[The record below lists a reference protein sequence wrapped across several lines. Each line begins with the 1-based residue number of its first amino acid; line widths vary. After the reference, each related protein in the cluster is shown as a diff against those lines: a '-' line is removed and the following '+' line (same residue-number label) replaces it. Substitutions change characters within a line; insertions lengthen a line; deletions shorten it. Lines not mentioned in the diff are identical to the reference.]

1 MKTDNPFSNK
11 LYTHTV
17 PVREEVWEAVEKRL
31 PPRSEEKSF
40 PFFWV
45 MLFASTLISGALMFG
60 IINKKSNSNPNP
72 VPNPSYTLTTPES
85 PESSTTQGLNSNDI
99 NQNSTTSLSEQ
110 SESSSSNA
118 DKSTASSE
126 SSESKANLGSSS
138 SSASAAS
145 SSSSA
150 SKDFSS
156 NQQSTR
162 NQQKKSSS
170 SKNSSAQNSSS
181 QNSSNQKSNPGKTD
195 LFPAFEE
202 SMATESMSAP
212 HASQSAASAS
222 TSVSRVNRST
232 ALLPLADV
240 ELIEPGEDVIGT
252 RNFKPDPN
260 CYKFSG
266 ITGTYYLS
274 VDAFAGPGISP
285 RSFTASDSE
294 ATSYSLARQ
303 TTENHQYAWSAGAR
317 FNFHLQRGWALRL
330 GLLYDQ
336 AGDVFDYT
344 DTLATHS
351 TFRIDSFFA
360 ADGTFLYSD
369 SSRVLIFGTL
379 IKKIHNTYRHLD
391 VPILVSYE
399 MPIGRSSLMFNVGP
413 VFNLSSSYEGQI
425 LDPMLHPRTITPGSQ
440 NELYAYKTSL
450 GLSLYFGAGL
460 VLPITDNISGVVEPR
475 YLYRIKP
482 VTIKSYPLEEHR
494 HFAGLNLGLRYYL
507 K

>member
-1 MKTDNPFSNK
+1 MKNENPFSTK
-11 LYTHTV
+11 LYNHTT

-31 PPRSEEKSF
+31 PPKSDEKIF
-40 PFFWV
+40 PFFWF

-60 IINKKSNSNPNP
+60 IINKKSNSNTNTTQ
-72 VPNPSYTLTTPES
+72 NPSYTLNTPNSPES
-85 PESSTTQGLNSNDI
+85 PESSLTQDLKSKDI
-99 NQNSTTSLSEQ
+99 NQNSTITPSEQSEQ
-110 SESSSSNA
+110 SES
-118 DKSTASSE
+118 
-126 SSESKANLGSSS
+126 
-138 SSASAAS
+138 ASANTDNFSTSKGSAS
-145 SSSSA
+145 SSSS
-150 SKDFSS
+150 SKVDSK
-156 NQQSTR
+156 NNQSTQ
-162 NQQKKSSS
+162 NQHTQNTSN
-170 SKNSSAQNSSS
+170 KNSNST
-181 QNSSNQKSNPGKTD
+181 KSVN
-195 LFPAFEE
+195 LFPPFEE
-202 SMATESMSAP
+202 SIEAESMSAAD
-212 HASQSAASAS
+212 ASQSASS
-222 TSVSRVNRST
+222 SSVSRASRST
-232 ALLPLADV
+232 TLLPLADV
-240 ELIEPGEDVIGT
+240 ELYEPGEDVIGT

-266 ITGTYYLS
+266 IMGTYYLS
-274 VDAFAGPGISP
+274 VDAFAGPGFSP
-285 RSFTASDSE
+285 RSFTAADSE
-294 ATSYSLARQ
+294 SSSYSMARQ
-303 TTENHQYAWSAGAR
+303 TTEDNQYAWSAGAR

-344 DTLATHS
+344 DTLATRS
-351 TFRIDSFFA
+351 TFTIDSFWS

-369 SSRVLIFGTL
+369 TSRILIFGTL

-391 VPILVSYE
+391 VPVLLSYE

-413 VFNLSSSYEGQI
+413 VFNLSASYEGQI
-425 LDPMLHPRTITPGSQ
+425 LDPMLHPRTITPGAQ

>member
-1 MKTDNPFSNK
+1 SQDS
-11 LYTHTV
+11 
-17 PVREEVWEAVEKRL
+17 
-31 PPRSEEKSF
+31 
-40 PFFWV
+40 
-45 MLFASTLISGALMFG
+45 
-60 IINKKSNSNPNP
+60 KSND
-72 VPNPSYTLTTPES
+72 V
-85 PESSTTQGLNSNDI
+85 
-99 NQNSTTSLSEQ
+99 NQNSTTSLSKQ
-110 SESSSSNA
+110 TGQTES
-118 DKSTASSE
+118 ASSKTGIT
-126 SSESKANLGSSS
+126 STSN
-138 SSASAAS
+138 AS

-150 SKDFSS
+150 TASSSKDHSS
-156 NQQSTR
+156 NHQSTR
-162 NQQKKSSS
+162 NQQTLK
-170 SKNSSAQNSSS
+170 
-181 QNSSNQKSNPGKTD
+181 SSNQNSKSTTPVD
-195 LFPAFEE
+195 LFPVFQE
-202 SMATESMSAP
+202 SIDAESISTAQ
-212 HASQSAASAS
+212 ASQSAATTTTSRVSRS
-222 TSVSRVNRST
+222 TS
-232 ALLPLADV
+232 LLPLADV
-240 ELIEPGEDVIGT
+240 ELYEPGEDVIGT

-274 VDAFAGPGISP
+274 VDAFAGPGFSP
-285 RSFTASDSE
+285 RSFTAADTESS
-294 ATSYSLARQ
+294 SYSLARE
-303 TTENHQYAWSAGAR
+303 TTESKQYAWSAGAR

-351 TFRIDSFFA
+351 TFRIDSFFS

-369 SSRVLIFGTL
+369 SSRILIFGTL

-399 MPIGRSSLMFNVGP
+399 MPVGRSSLMFNFGP

-450 GLSLYFGAGL
+450 GLSLYFGAGMI
-460 VLPITDNISGVVEPR
+460 LPITDNISGVIEPR

>member
-11 LYTHTV
+11 LFNHTV

-40 PFFWV
+40 PFFWF

-60 IINKKSNSNPNP
+60 IINKKSNTNTNS
-72 VPNPSYTLTTPES
+72 VPNPSYTLTTPQSSET
-85 PESSTTQGLNSNDI
+85 PESSLSQDSKSNDV
-99 NQNSTTSLSEQ
+99 NQNSTASLSEKA
-110 SESSSSNA
+110 ESTSSNTGNTTTS
-118 DKSTASSE
+118 KASS
-126 SSESKANLGSSS
+126 A
-138 SSASAAS
+138 AAS
-145 SSSSA
+145 SS
-150 SKDFSS
+150 KDHSS
-156 NQQSTR
+156 NHSSTR
-162 NQQKKSSS
+162 NQQRQK
-170 SKNSSAQNSSS
+170 
-181 QNSSNQKSNPGKTD
+181 SSNQNSKSTTPVD
-195 LFPAFEE
+195 LFPAFQE
-202 SMATESMSAP
+202 SMEDESMSAV
-212 HASQSAASAS
+212 HNSQSAASTTTSRAHHS
-222 TSVSRVNRST
+222 TT
-232 ALLPLADV
+232 LLPLAEV
-240 ELIEPGEDVIGT
+240 ELYQPGEDVIGT

-274 VDAFAGPGISP
+274 VDAFAGPGFSP
-285 RSFTASDSE
+285 RSFTAADSE
-294 ATSYSLARQ
+294 SSSYSLARE
-303 TTENHQYAWSAGAR
+303 TTESNQYAWSAGAR

-351 TFRIDSFFA
+351 TFRIDSFFS

-369 SSRVLIFGTL
+369 SSRILIFGTL

-399 MPIGRSSLMFNVGP
+399 MPVGRSSLMFNFGP

-450 GLSLYFGAGL
+450 GLSLYFGAGMI
-460 VLPITDNISGVVEPR
+460 LPITDNISGVIEPR